1 MRNKVSQTIPYQFD
15 TAYSPFSASQYEYAL
30 DWVAAQGFT
39 GVELAIAYPQKVDA
53 ARLLQSTNSR
63 NLSITTLSTGQVY
76 GRDGLYLAAPEREIR
91 DGAVGI
97 IKGHIDL
104 SAGIGFPPV
113 TIGLLRGDGKT
124 GDNAEQ
130 LQNFRAAMEECVS
143 YALTQNVRLQIEPLN
158 TRESSL
164 FNTVGE
170 VLAFIDS
177 MGNPDN
183 LGILYDTYHADF
195 EKQDPVQ
202 LIQAAGKK
210 LFNIHYADTD
220 RQLPGFGNID
230 FIATHR
236 AILATGYQ
244 GAFALEAM
252 TKPSREFVLEH
263 CKKSIFDIICA
274 TGEP

>member
-15 TAYSPFSASQYEYAL
+15 TAYSPFSASQFEYAL
-30 DWVAAQGFT
+30 DWIAKQGFT
-39 GVELAIAYPQKVDA
+39 GVELAIAYPQEVDA
-53 ARLLQSTNSR
+53 TRLLQSTNSR

-91 DGAVGI
+91 DGAIRI

-104 SAGIGFPPV
+104 SAGIGSPPV

-124 GDNAEQ
+124 GDHSEQ

-143 YALTQNVRLQIEPLN
+143 YALSQNVRLQIEPLN

-164 FNTVGE
+164 LNTVGE

-183 LGILYDTYHADF
+183 LGILYDTYHAGF
-195 EKQDPVQ
+195 EKLDPLQ
-202 LIQAAGKK
+202 LIHAAGKK

-230 FIATHR
+230 FITTHR

-263 CKKSIFDIICA
+263 CKQSIFDIIRA
-274 TGEP
+274 TEEP